1 MCGFELRGV
10 QGRTYDMSAN
20 PYGLSEKTAVGYLQK
35 ALMREWDDAQEAFD
49 EVGDSPIQS
58 HLSAL
63 VKTLSEQAF
72 YLVSADLKSGLY
84 GLHHH
89 VLPLMSLIEDV
100 QKILEKPYMG
110 QAIGASHL
118 VAAAHLESGI
128 NIHLLGAFGIENSE
142 EGATSLYPPT
152 GLVDDE
158 GYTRPGM
165 KAAADVLVKLG
176 KIRPELADLL
186 PEVSPCGVLGCEE
199 EE

>member
-1 MCGFELRGV
+1 MP
-10 QGRTYDMSAN
+10 SI
-20 PYGLSEKTAVGYLQK
+20 PYSLSENTAVGYLQK

-49 EVGDSPIQS
+49 KVGDSPIQS
-58 HLSAL
+58 QLSAL

-100 QKILEKPYMG
+100 QKLLEKPYMA

-118 VAAAHLESGI
+118 VGAAHLESGM
-128 NIHLLGAFGIENSE
+128 NIHLLGAFCIENSE
-142 EGATSLYPPT
+142 EGNISLYPPT
-152 GLVDDE
+152 GLIDGE

-176 KIRPELADLL
+176 KVRPELADLL
-186 PEVSPCGVLGCEE
+186 PDVSPCGVLGCGEE
-199 EE
+199 E

>member
-1 MCGFELRGV
+1 MCPI
-10 QGRTYDMSAN
+10 
-20 PYGLSEKTAVGYLQK
+20 PYSLSENTAVGYLQK

-49 EVGDSPIQS
+49 QVGDSPIQS

-63 VKTLSEQAF
+63 VKTISEQTS
-72 YLVSADLKSGLY
+72 YLVSADTKSGLY

-89 VLPLMSLIEDV
+89 VLPLMNFIEDV
-100 QKILEKPYMG
+100 QNLLEKPYMG
-110 QAIGASHL
+110 QAFAASHL

-128 NIHLLGAFGIENSE
+128 NIHLLGAFGVGGSE
-142 EGATSLYPPT
+142 DGTISLYPPT
-152 GLVDDE
+152 GLIDNE

-186 PEVSPCGVLGCEE
+186 PDVSPCGVLGCGEE
-199 EE
+199 E